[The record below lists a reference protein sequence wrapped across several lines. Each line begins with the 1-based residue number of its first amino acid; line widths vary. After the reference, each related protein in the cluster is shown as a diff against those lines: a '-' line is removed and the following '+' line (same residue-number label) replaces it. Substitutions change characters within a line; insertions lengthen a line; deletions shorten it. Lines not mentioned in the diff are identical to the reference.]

1 MSGRFQIVILMFA
14 GSLISATVVAQD
26 LFVYPQ
32 KGQDN
37 AQMDKDKYE
46 CYQWARQQTGVDPV
60 RGAPAQEQQQS
71 TVGRG
76 MARGALGGLAIGN
89 IAGGSGSKG
98 AAAGALLGGVRSGA
112 QDSRRRSSQQQSAAQ
127 SQQSYDRAYGAC
139 LEGRGYTVR

>member
-1 MSGRFQIVILMFA
+1 MNSLKAALFVLA
-14 GSLISATVVAQD
+14 GALASSAALAQD

-32 KGQDN
+32 QGQDN

-46 CYQWARQQTGVDPV
+46 CYEWARRQTGIDPV
-60 RGAPAQEQQQS
+60 RGAPQPAQTQS

-76 MARGALGGLAIGN
+76 MVGGALGGLAIGN

-98 AAAGALLGGVRSGA
+98 AAAGALIGGLRSGA
-112 QDSRRRSSQQQSAAQ
+112 QDNRRRSSQQQAASQ
-127 SQQSYDRAYGAC
+127 SQQSYNRAYGAC

>member
-1 MSGRFQIVILMFA
+1 MSGCFKIAFLAVA

-37 AQMDKDKYE
+37 AQMDKDKFE
-46 CYQWARQQTGVDPV
+46 CYQWARQQTGIDPV
-60 RGAPAQEQQQS
+60 SGAPAAAQTQS

-76 MARGALGGLAIGN
+76 VARGAVGGLVIGN
-89 IAGGSGSKG
+89 VAGGSGSKG
-98 AAAGALLGGVRSGA
+98 AAAGALMGGLRSGT
-112 QDSRRRSSQQQSAAQ
+112 QDNRRRSAQQQSAAQ
-127 SQQSYDRAYGAC
+127 SQQSYNRAYGAC